1 MCNALVIMQ
10 YINLVSVFPIN
21 CRWAVTMGQRS
32 RYGSIETKLSWV
44 LSLIMLYYTAMEK
57 CLSHARNMHNLIVL
71 PITTAGDERKE

>member
-1 MCNALVIMQ
+1 
-10 YINLVSVFPIN
+10 
-21 CRWAVTMGQRS
+21 MGQRS
-32 RYGSIETKLSWV
+32 RYGSIETKLLWV